1 MKSSIFPILTVVIL
15 VFTACS
21 DDNPTLGSDLIS
33 PDEQVK
39 LESVTTDTI
48 NGFRFSV
55 TYEDYNPV
63 TSNASYLTV
72 GETSNP
78 RAGNLKTQ
86 AAIRLISGSQNG
98 FNPDSLVSV
107 LEAKLFL
114 TPSAINL
121 GDTTKPFTLQVHE
134 LQTLPVFSGLK
145 LKDQPAVGSMVA
157 DTTFSGALRSRFSFM
172 ISNRTWVENLLKLF
186 SNTSDTLVLNQYS
199 KGLLLSSPAS
209 NGRSVGLF
217 GFASNLSF
225 FGYLDDP
232 EVRVRTVVKNGNQST
247 DTLTVTFTLGS
258 ANQLSSFTPGPVF
271 SDPNVVGIYAL
282 SGKRAKLTFDSSLIP
297 SKATIFSGKLLFS
310 DITADTTLYR
320 RSMFISLTSI
330 NPTDQS
336 ATSPLNSSRLD
347 DNRKLTFSISTIM
360 QYWSLRGAGPGL
372 FLIPGSEASATDYME
387 FSLDPAVSTTRPVL
401 SLVFSRR

>member
-1 MKSSIFPILTVVIL
+1 MKISIFPILTLITL

-33 PDEQVK
+33 ADEQVK
-39 LESVTTDTI
+39 LESFSTDTLS
-48 NGFRFSV
+48 GFRFTVS
-55 TYEDYNPV
+55 YEDYNPV
-63 TSNASYLTV
+63 TANASYLTI

-98 FNPDSLVSV
+98 FNPDSLVSI

-121 GDTTKPFTLQVHE
+121 GDTTKPFTFQIHE
-134 LQTLPVFSGLK
+134 LQALPVFSSLK
-145 LKDQPAVGSMVA
+145 LKDQPVAGSLVA
-157 DTTFSGALRSRFSFM
+157 DTTFSGILRQRFSVTV
-172 ISNRTWVENLLKLF
+172 SNRTWVENMLKLF

-209 NGRSVGLF
+209 NGRSIGVF

-232 EVRVRTVVKNGNQST
+232 EVRVRTVIKTGNQQT
-247 DTLTVTFTLGS
+247 DTVTVTFTLGS
-258 ANQLSSFTPGPVF
+258 ANQLSSFTQGSVF
-271 SDPNVVGIYAL
+271 SDPNAIGIYAL

-297 SKATIFSGKLLFS
+297 SKATIFSGKLHLT
-310 DITADTTLYR
+310 DVTTDTTLYR
-320 RSMFISLTSI
+320 KSILVSLTSI

-336 ATSPLNSSRLD
+336 ATSPLTSSRLD
-347 DNRKLTFSISTIM
+347 NARKLSFSISSIM

-387 FSLDPAVSTTRPVL
+387 FALDPAVSGTRPVL